1 MSITAVGLSLL
12 ISLRPKQWT
21 KNGLVLFPLLF
32 AINKWWAPDDFS
44 GMAVLISKSFAA
56 CGIFVLL
63 SGGVYL
69 LNDLADIKSDR
80 IHQIKRF
87 RPIASGALP
96 IPLAW
101 LMAFLIIA
109 FTLIC
114 SFVITPPF
122 GFTALA
128 YLLLMISYNA
138 KLKHVV
144 LIDVMTIALGFVL
157 RALAGAMAIDGFV
170 LGQIEEPVGLH
181 TKFVLDV
188 TVSPWLYICT
198 GMGAL
203 FIALSKRRSELSQ
216 AGEQSNKQRPVLR
229 AYNISFLDQ
238 LIGVVAP
245 ATLVSYALYTFSG
258 VGGANVPPNNLMML
272 TVPFVAYGILRYLFL
287 IYREN
292 RGETPEEILIKDR
305 PLFVNVLLW
314 LGTATIIL
322 FLNA

>member
-1 MSITAVGLSLL
+1 MSITAVGLSFL

-21 KNGLVLFPLLF
+21 KNGLVLLPLLF
-32 AINKWWAPDDFS
+32 AVNKWWVPDDFS
-44 GMAVLISKSFAA
+44 GMALLISKSFAA
-56 CGIFVLL
+56 CGVFVLL

-69 LNDLADIKSDR
+69 LNDLADIASDR

-96 IPLAW
+96 VPLAW

-109 FTLIC
+109 FSLMC
-114 SFVITPPF
+114 SFIITPPF
-122 GFTALA
+122 GFAALA
-128 YLLLMISYNA
+128 YLVLMISYNA

-144 LIDVMTIALGFVL
+144 LIDVMSIALGFVL

-170 LGQIEEPVGLH
+170 LGPIQEP
-181 TKFVLDV
+181 LDV

-198 GMGAL
+198 GLGAL
-203 FIALSKRRSELSQ
+203 FIALSKRRAELNQ
-216 AGEQSNKQRPVLR
+216 VGSNKQRLVLQ
-229 AYNISFLDQ
+229 AYTVSFLDQ
-238 LIGVVAP
+238 LIGIVAP

-258 VGGANVPPNNLMML
+258 VGGANVPSNNLMML

-292 RGETPEEILIKDR
+292 RGEAPEEILIKDR

-314 LGTATIIL
+314 LGASMIIL

>member
-21 KNGLVLFPLLF
+21 KNSLVLFPLLF
-32 AINKWWAPDDFS
+32 AVNKWWAPDDFS

-96 IPLAW
+96 VPLAW

-109 FTLIC
+109 LALMC
-114 SFVITPPF
+114 SFVITLPF
-122 GFTALA
+122 GFAALA
-128 YLLLMISYNA
+128 YLLLMISYSA

-144 LIDVMTIALGFVL
+144 LIDVMAIALGFVL

-170 LGQIEEPVGLH
+170 LSQIQEPLGLN
-181 TKFVLDV
+181 TKLVLDV

-198 GMGAL
+198 GLGAL
-203 FIALSKRRSELSQ
+203 FIALSKRRAELSQ
-216 AGEQSNKQRPVLR
+216 AGSNKQRPVLR
-229 AYNISFLDQ
+229 AYTIGFLDQ
-238 LIGVVAP
+238 LIGIVAP

-258 VGGANVPPNNLMML
+258 VGGANVPSNNLMML

-305 PLFVNVLLW
+305 PLLVNVLLW
-314 LGTATIIL
+314 LGTATIVL